1 MAKTNAEHNKALR
14 DRTVPVPT
22 ELDEEGQPLIVQPP
36 AGIGCKMEP
45 KRYQNIVLDL
55 ASGMSI
61 LDVAEKHGVG
71 PSTVHL
77 LRKRHDDI
85 CPGHRKV
92 MNQKMEEMKE
102 QLIAS
107 MRGDLEDGRM
117 PRGIKPLAFGIISDK
132 HAAAEANGVV
142 KHAHLH
148 AFVPQTEVNSM
159 LDGLVAPKEDK
170 KSSHTDKKA
179 HKNSPFV
186 DISPNTAQND
196 PESASKD
203 EGGEGGIDGD
213 LGQSPTDTAT

>member
-1 MAKTNAEHNKALR
+1 MAKTNAEHGKAFR

-36 AGIGCKMEP
+36 AGIGCKMNPE
-45 KRYQNIVLDL
+45 RYQNIVLDL

-142 KHAHLH
+142 KHQHLH

-170 KSSHTDKKA
+170 KSSHSTENT
-179 HKNSPFV
+179 HKTSPIV
-186 DISPNTAQND
+186 DIGPIMAQND
-196 PESASKD
+196 PESASKN
-203 EGGEGGIDGD
+203 EGGEGGIDSD

>member
-1 MAKTNAEHNKALR
+1 MAKSNAEHGKALR
-14 DRTVPVPT
+14 ERTVAVPT
-22 ELDEEGQPLIVQPP
+22 ELDEEGLPLIVQPP

-61 LDVAEKHGVG
+61 LDVAEKHSVG
-71 PSTVHL
+71 SSTVHL

-132 HAAAEANGVV
+132 HAASEANGVV
-142 KHAHLH
+142 RHAHLH
-148 AFVPQTEVNSM
+148 AFVPQTEVTSM
-159 LDGLVAPKEDK
+159 LDGLAAPKEDK
-170 KSSHTDKKA
+170 KSSHSTEKA
-179 HKNSPFV
+179 HKTGPII
-186 DISPNTAQND
+186 DISPNSAQND
-196 PESASKD
+196 PESAIKS
-203 EGGEGGIDGD
+203 EGGEGGADSD
-213 LGQSPTDTAT
+213 LSERLTDKPT